1 MARAWARVAN
11 GVLHGIRTVYASS
24 LVMPFASMEAR
35 PAAADPGAFGLRICR
50 NV

>member
-1 MARAWARVAN
+1 MARDSLRVAN

-24 LVMPFASMEAR
+24 LVIPFASMEAR
-35 PAAADPGAFGLRICR
+35 PAAADPGAFGLRTVW

>member
-1 MARAWARVAN
+1 MASAWRRVAN

-35 PAAADPGAFGLRICR
+35 PAAAAPGPSG
-50 NV
+50 